1 MKNRRLE
8 HISAA
13 KIRTNPLNTWGHGE
27 LSALK
32 ASIKS
37 YGIINPL
44 DVIGPDSEGVYTL
57 LSGERRLILTRQI
70 CKEDGISL
78 EDCLIPCHIIGSADM
93 PEDIQSLYIEAANF
107 ESRIE
112 TPKDVINEH
121 RAGIVKKLLEMCD
134 SGAIPKRKLVGI
146 ASKYMQTS
154 DRYARYWT
162 TVFSNGTDEL
172 QEMVS
177 KAEVFPQDAAEIAHF
192 DEKTQNEYIK
202 RIKEG
207 TSPKEIVNEIH
218 ENRKLFSNLA
228 QDWVRNVTY
237 ADVSRINRFC
247 AAFPAGDVPI
257 IQETLQ
263 DYLWESISIRDTAV
277 RTNVKENFYHG
288 MLLGLL
294 QSQETWSVQSN
305 METGIGY
312 SDISIRTP
320 ERTGIVIELKYA
332 HDGDLEKACAE
343 ALKQIEDKKYA
354 EGLKR
359 RGMKKIIKYGIA
371 FCEKECMVVMA

>member
-1 MKNRRLE
+1 MYKEENKEKRKLE

-177 KAEVFPQDAAEIAHF
+177 NAEVFPRQKSH
-192 DEKTQNEYIK
+192 TLM
-202 RIKEG
+202 
-207 TSPKEIVNEIH
+207 
-218 ENRKLFSNLA
+218 RKH
-228 QDWVRNVTY
+228 RM
-237 ADVSRINRFC
+237 
-247 AAFPAGDVPI
+247 
-257 IQETLQ
+257 
-263 DYLWESISIRDTAV
+263 SI
-277 RTNVKENFYHG
+277 
-288 MLLGLL
+288 
-294 QSQETWSVQSN
+294 
-305 METGIGY
+305 
-312 SDISIRTP
+312 
-320 ERTGIVIELKYA
+320 
-332 HDGDLEKACAE
+332 
-343 ALKQIEDKKYA
+343 
-354 EGLKR
+354 
-359 RGMKKIIKYGIA
+359 
-371 FCEKECMVVMA
+371 